1 MCLIP
6 PDAPCFLSPNIK
18 ATFMLKKLLGRMQE
32 IDMAI
37 NTGLKELSI
46 VVSTLE
52 AKNIRI
58 FLDVFLTKNH

>member
-1 MCLIP
+1 
-6 PDAPCFLSPNIK
+6 
-18 ATFMLKKLLGRMQE
+18 MQE

-58 FLDVFLTKNH
+58 FLDVFLTKKRKFTIDTS